1 MKSKDSPDCVSL
13 SVAMASYN
21 GERYISQQIDSILP
35 QLRAQDELII
45 SDDGSKDKTMEI
57 IKHYAEKD
65 SRVRVVQGPRQGV
78 IKNFEHA
85 LLCCKGDILC
95 LCDHDDLWHPDKV
108 DSLMECFCSTGA
120 ILVMHDARIIDG
132 AGHLIA
138 PSFFATCHT
147 RTGFLKNIWKNSYIG
162 CCMSFRRELLQTVLP
177 FPSDIPMHD
186 QFIGLMAER
195 RGHVE
200 LITRPLIDYRRH
212 GNNVS
217 ADHHGSLGTMLSQ
230 RISMLRAV
238 LGRR

>member
-85 LLCCKGDILC
+85 LL
-95 LCDHDDLWHPDKV
+95 
-108 DSLMECFCSTGA
+108 
-120 ILVMHDARIIDG
+120 
-132 AGHLIA
+132 
-138 PSFFATCHT
+138 
-147 RTGFLKNIWKNSYIG
+147 
-162 CCMSFRRELLQTVLP
+162 
-177 FPSDIPMHD
+177 
-186 QFIGLMAER
+186 
-195 RGHVE
+195 
-200 LITRPLIDYRRH
+200 
-212 GNNVS
+212 
-217 ADHHGSLGTMLSQ
+217 
-230 RISMLRAV
+230 
-238 LGRR
+238 

>member
-1 MKSKDSPDCVSL
+1 
-13 SVAMASYN
+13 
-21 GERYISQQIDSILP
+21 
-35 QLRAQDELII
+35 
-45 SDDGSKDKTMEI
+45 
-57 IKHYAEKD
+57 
-65 SRVRVVQGPRQGV
+65 
-78 IKNFEHA
+78 
-85 LLCCKGDILC
+85 
-95 LCDHDDLWHPDKV
+95 
-108 DSLMECFCSTGA
+108 
-120 ILVMHDARIIDG
+120 MHDARIIDG

-138 PSFFATCHT
+138 PSFFATRHT

-195 RGHVE
+195 RWHVE